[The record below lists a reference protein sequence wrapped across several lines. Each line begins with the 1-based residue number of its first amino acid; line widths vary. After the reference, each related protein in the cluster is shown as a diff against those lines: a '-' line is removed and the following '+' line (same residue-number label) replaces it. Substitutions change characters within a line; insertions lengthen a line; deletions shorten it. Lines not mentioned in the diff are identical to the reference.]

1 LNLVGYEDEVARAM
15 EYVFGN
21 TLICA
26 DAATAQR
33 VTFDPAVRMMSVT
46 IEGDVYDPSGT
57 LSGGSAPTSSGVL
70 ITLGKLNEIT
80 RELAAETLSLHNL
93 QAKMASER
101 KRLDQAKQYKQA
113 LDLKNHEVKLTED
126 QINNNSSSNVRFSS
140 KFIHRILLTNAQ
152 IIQALEEMKTTI
164 QQLKSDI
171 VEAKARQAQAIE
183 DVKQTERDMND
194 FNNNKD
200 SKLAELQV
208 LMDFFQSRQ
217 QLLTLTRTLLKETRK
232 LLFKNLK
239 H

>member
-1 LNLVGYEDEVARAM
+1 M

-26 DAATAQR
+26 DATTAQR

-70 ITLGKLNEIT
+70 ITLGQLNEIT
-80 RELAAETLSLHNL
+80 KELSAETLSLQNL

-101 KRLDQAKQYKQA
+101 KRLDQARQYKQA
-113 LDLKNHEVKLTED
+113 LDLKNHEIKLTED
-126 QINNNSSSNVRFSS
+126 QINNNSSSNVRSPPI
-140 KFIHRILLTNAQ
+140 FIQDNLLTDYQ

-171 VEAKARQAQAIE
+171 LEAKARQAQATK
-183 DVKQTERDMND
+183 DVKQIERDMND

-208 LMDFFQSRQ
+208 RYGSSDLDNR
-217 QLLTLTRTLLKETRK
+217 
-232 LLFKNLK
+232 